1 MTAEIKIRETLCE
14 AFRSALV
21 LTGSIEAAERA
32 VADGIS
38 TLGSDLAGDTLL
50 VETARSAIQRRAVY
64 SDQSEALSILPPE
77 LQGLFRLSPIGRDC
91 FVLRVLMGLTSEVSA
106 GIMNLSKDET
116 DEALY
121 CALLDLPRSMAKL

>member
-1 MTAEIKIRETLCE
+1 MTAEIKISETLCE
-14 AFRSALV
+14 AFRSALI

-38 TLGSDLAGDTLL
+38 TLGLDLAGDTLL
-50 VETARSAIQRRAVY
+50 VETARSAIQRRTEY
-64 SDQSEALSILPPE
+64 SDQPEALSILPLE